1 MVASGVAAGIAG
13 SGDSLTIVNPCPFA
27 SPASMEATS
36 SVEGHEAELAR
47 EITGFSNPLVKR
59 VRSLREKKFR
69 KAEGLFLA
77 EGLRILTEAREEGVL
92 PEMLFHAGS
101 PHPLAAELI
110 AAMEAAGGDVIET
123 TPDILSKI
131 SGKDNPQAVVGVYRD
146 RLTPLERLDRT
157 KADIWIVAQSLRDPG
172 NLGTILRTGDAVGA
186 GGLILVDDCVDP
198 FSVESVRASM
208 GALFTQSITLARWDE
223 FLAWLRQGP
232 GQLIGT
238 SLKATQDYQEPRY
251 ESPSFLL
258 VGNEAQG
265 LPESYEAQCDL
276 LVKMPMRGKADSLN
290 AAVACAVMAYE
301 LLNQRRRM

>member
-1 MVASGVAAGIAG
+1 M
-13 SGDSLTIVNPCPFA
+13 
-27 SPASMEATS
+27 
-36 SVEGHEAELAR
+36 AR

-59 VRSLREKKFR
+59 VRSLREKKHR
-69 KAEGLFLA
+69 KAEGLFIA

-101 PHPLAAELI
+101 VHPLAQELI

-131 SGKDNPQAVVGVYRD
+131 SGKENAQAVVGVYRD
-146 RLTPLERLDRT
+146 RLTPLADVDRSS
-157 KADIWIVAQSLRDPG
+157 ANIWIVAQSLRDPG

-186 GGLILVDDCVDP
+186 GGLILIDDCVDP

-208 GALFTQSITLARWDE
+208 GALFTQSITQARWE
-223 FLAWLRQGP
+223 AFLPWLRSGP

-251 ESPSFLL
+251 QSPAFLL

-265 LPESYEAQCDL
+265 LPAAYEAECDL

-290 AAVACAVMAYE
+290 AAVATAVMAYE
-301 LLNQRRRM
+301 LLNQTRRG